1 MTKVG
6 CDTCGQAS
14 RPREETE
21 ATRPPKEGL
30 QKRRAMF
37 RSKESGALCLHC
49 EAGLCVYTVCIC
61 MPCKHVHPGTWWIW
75 GCLLFVFSKQW
86 SSYSL
91 ILQSLNLV

>member
-49 EAGLCVYTVCIC
+49 EAHLTDANFFVTFFDLPDPDPDSMRHMTARTSPHVPGLATR
-61 MPCKHVHPGTWWIW
+61 P
-75 GCLLFVFSKQW
+75 
-86 SSYSL
+86 SL
-91 ILQSLNLV
+91 